1 MIPILL
7 AFRSVHSNQVTDCLC
22 FPGIGRKLEE
32 NLGKIEK
39 VKGYIVIR
47 ECSSVTSLNFLKS
60 LKEIEPQER
69 FFTKELIL
77 YNDRFVKSDNH
88 LVCLK

>member
-1 MIPILL
+1 M
-7 AFRSVHSNQVTDCLC
+7 
-22 FPGIGRKLEE
+22 
-32 NLGKIEK
+32 
-39 VKGYIVIR
+39 IR

-69 FFTKELIL
+69 FFTKKPIL

-88 LVCLK
+88 LMGLK